1 MLSGTCVIS
10 AIAAFGDWKIQNFV
24 NSSLAIVAQLVEHPH
39 GKGEVIGS
47 IPINGSNCKQLFN
60 FIFME
65 QEQTKG
71 SGGSKF
77 LFAGAAVVALAVV
90 AGLIFWKPKD
100 ENVTLSEV
108 NGSNSGQISERK
120 EYADGTY
127 SALGSYISPAGEE
140 NVYVTLVLEG
150 NLIKDASVEVRAEN
164 PGSKMMQEA
173 FAAGFKTEVVG
184 KNIDEVSLVVVN
196 GSSLTPKGF
205 MDALSKIKMEA
216 RVSA

>member
-1 MLSGTCVIS
+1 
-10 AIAAFGDWKIQNFV
+10 
-24 NSSLAIVAQLVEHPH
+24 
-39 GKGEVIGS
+39 
-47 IPINGSNCKQLFN
+47 
-60 FIFME
+60 ME

-77 LFAGAAVVALAVV
+77 LFAGVAAIALVVV
-90 AGLIFWKPKD
+90 AGLIFWKPKNNTPAN
-100 ENVTLSEV
+100 EMN
-108 NGSNSGQISERK
+108 NNSGQVAERK

-127 SALGSYISPAGEE
+127 SALGSYISPAGQE

-150 NLIKDASVEVRAEN
+150 DLIKDASVEVRAEN

-205 MDALSKIKMEA
+205 MDALSKIKTEA
-216 RVSA
+216 QVSA